1 MGGGHERGG
10 FATLSATLQ
19 EYDWTENVDSHFPQ
33 YVTVA
38 ESLFFMRGREE
49 EGRQRNLIFRPVG
62 SLSSGP
68 RFFVLLFESFCLC
81 YRILYIPYVKD

>member
-49 EGRQRNLIFRPVG
+49 KGRQRNLIFRPVG

-68 RFFVLLFESFCLC
+68 RFLC
-81 YRILYIPYVKD
+81 SSLNRFACAVEYCIFRM